1 MYAAEVRRSNAQM
14 ESAGVN
20 CAKLV
25 LQNIKEHSSDSSYER
40 KITTA
45 KSMGM
50 EVGTKHHSR
59 MFVPPLRAAMHSVLM
74 KGFTRLLVEPDPVTT
89 RPRPFAEL
97 ADKATVMRE
106 TGQMHGLIVMI
117 DGNLTA
123 LFLSVLKAPDSTG
136 NGLAKLLLQSLTQGA
151 PLKLSIALLRL
162 SLCCLAFDGQYQSA
176 EEGHAAGLQV
186 KDRLCELAA
195 LSKKWV
201 GSRWDGAHRIEL
213 GLDTVREDSELV
225 WYKDFA
231 PVVSNNQTKYLYGKG
246 FDRVKAT
253 AERLG
258 SKL

>member
-1 MYAAEVRRSNAQM
+1 
-14 ESAGVN
+14 
-20 CAKLV
+20 
-25 LQNIKEHSSDSSYER
+25 
-40 KITTA
+40 
-45 KSMGM
+45 
-50 EVGTKHHSR
+50 
-59 MFVPPLRAAMHSVLM
+59 
-74 KGFTRLLVEPDPVTT
+74 
-89 RPRPFAEL
+89 
-97 ADKATVMRE
+97 
-106 TGQMHGLIVMI
+106 MI

-151 PLKLSIALLRL
+151 PLKLSPARVRL
-162 SLCCLAFDGQYQSA
+162 SLCCLASDGQYQSA

-201 GSRWDGAHRIEL
+201 SSRWDGAHRIEL
-213 GLDTVREDSELV
+213 GLDTVREDSELM
-225 WYKDFA
+225 WYKDFSS
-231 PVVSNNQTKYLYGKG
+231 VVSNCQTKYFYGKG